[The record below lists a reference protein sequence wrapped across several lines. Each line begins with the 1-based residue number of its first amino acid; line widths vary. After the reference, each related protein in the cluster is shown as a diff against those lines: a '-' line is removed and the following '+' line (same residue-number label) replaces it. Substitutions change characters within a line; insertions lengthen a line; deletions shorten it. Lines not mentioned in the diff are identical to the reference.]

1 MKERNH
7 FLLLV
12 SMFIFVSMMLS
23 ATVVIADTNNTGN
36 RIWDADENVSLEYT
50 WNALSY
56 SGFYF
61 DLDSGE
67 GSETLTVKLDSYTD
81 RSINDGDLEYSTT
94 PINTDFDQSKWGSYQ
109 VIGFMAERY
118 FAGYT
123 DDTAFAKNDVSL
135 ISGGELT
142 RVLMDSDREVSL
154 FSGSSLTLNE
164 GYELNIVEVD
174 LNGNSVLVTLEKN
187 GREVDTSIVSGNDD
201 YVYEK
206 DIGSEE
212 DVPIIAVHF
221 NDIFRGVETNA
232 VFVEG
237 IFQISENYVEVE
249 SGDKFGKMEI
259 KSLSENEISLDNSD
273 SISLGRGNSV
283 TIMGKL
289 KFLVADDNTL
299 RFGPVVDMSEPG
311 IYELRGTVA
320 EDEKLKWTPLNFEG
334 FYYNIDEGIGTE
346 SLEIRELSGR
356 RIDDG
361 DLVYRSIAQDVSFD
375 HNEWGEFQVIGFLAE
390 KYFAGY
396 PDNEFTDD
404 VSMLSD
410 GQLSKVL
417 IDNDRRT
424 SMFSGSALVLEEGY
438 RLRVVEVDLDGSSV
452 LVSLDKNGKEVD
464 TTVVSDNDDYVYE
477 KDIGSTDDVPMI
489 VVHFRDIFRGTET
502 NAVFIEGIFQISE
515 DYVEIESNDK
525 FGEMEVSSFSSDEV
539 TLRNEDT
546 ISLTRDKTI
555 AIMGNIHFK
564 VADSGS
570 VRYYPFIEV
579 STLPSESLSLD
590 MQTVLLQ
597 NEPATIKVTSR
608 GAAVQNAV
616 VMFGNNDVGMT
627 SREGI
632 VSYTPE
638 TIGMFTV
645 SAEKEGFTSANFDV
659 EVVSPDDASRK
670 LAIEISPDEVK
681 QGDRIT
687 ISTLTAID
695 GEAVEGVELYYDGIL
710 IGSTNAEGS
719 LRYTVQ
725 EAGVHK
731 ISSMSDD
738 YLEAEFNLEV
748 LALEAAFSYSN
759 LQIAPLLVKTGENV
773 TISVD
778 VMNTGTVAGETD
790 VELLTSG
797 EMRDSKTVSLDA
809 DEETTVDFSTS
820 EEEAGSYEVQI
831 STLTGSFEVEKKF
844 LPAPGIFVTMLAFV
858 AVTMLVR
865 RFGRKE

>member
-1 MKERNH
+1 
-7 FLLLV
+7 
-12 SMFIFVSMMLS
+12 MFIFVSMVLS
-23 ATVVIADTNNTGN
+23 ATIVSADTNNTGN
-36 RIWDADENVSLEYT
+36 RIWDADENVSLQYT

-56 SGFYF
+56 SGFFF

-67 GSETLTVKLDSYTD
+67 GSETLTVKLDSYSD

-123 DDTAFAKNDVSL
+123 DDTAFTKDDISL

-142 RVLMDSDREVSL
+142 KVLMDNDRELSL
-154 FSGSSLTLNE
+154 FSGSALTLSE

-174 LNGNSVLVTLEKN
+174 LNGDSVLVTLEKD
-187 GREVDTSIVSGNDD
+187 GKEVDTTVVSGNDD

-206 DIGSEE
+206 DIGSQE

-221 NDIFRGVETNA
+221 NNIFRGVETNA

-237 IFQISENYVEVE
+237 IFQISENYVEIE
-249 SGDKFGKMEI
+249 SGDKFGTMEI
-259 KSLSENEISLDNSD
+259 KSLSNDEISLDNSD
-273 SISLGRGNSV
+273 SITLGRGNTV
-283 TIMGKL
+283 KIMGKL
-289 KFLVADDNTL
+289 VFLVADDSTL

-320 EDEKLKWTPLNFEG
+320 EDKKLKWTPLNFEG

-346 SLEIRELSGR
+346 SLEIMELSGR

-361 DLVYRSIAQDVSFD
+361 DLIYRSIAQDVKFD

-438 RLRVVEVDLDGSSV
+438 SLRVVEVDLDGSSV

-477 KDIGSTDDVPMI
+477 KDIGSTDDVPII

-502 NAVFIEGIFQISE
+502 NAVFVEGIFQISE
-515 DYVEIESNDK
+515 DYVEIQSDEK
-525 FGEMEVSSFSSDEV
+525 FGEMEVSSFSSEDI

-555 AIMGNIHFK
+555 ALMGNIHFK
-564 VADSGS
+564 VADSGD

-579 STLPSESLSLD
+579 STLPSEALSLD

-597 NEPATIKVTSR
+597 NEPATIEVTSR

-616 VMFGNNDVGMT
+616 VMFGNNDLGMT
-627 SREGI
+627 SMEGI
-632 VSYTPE
+632 VAYTPE
-638 TIGMFTV
+638 NTGMFTV
-645 SAEKEGFTSANFDV
+645 SAEKEGFISASFDV

-670 LAIEISPDEVK
+670 IAIEISPDEVK
-681 QGDRIT
+681 KGDIIT
-687 ISTLTAID
+687 ISTLTAIN

-710 IGSTNAEGS
+710 IGSTNSQGS
-719 LRYTVQ
+719 LTYTVQ

-731 ISSMSDD
+731 ISSISDD
-738 YLEAEFNLEV
+738 YLQAEFNLEV

-759 LQIAPLLVKTGENV
+759 LQITPLLVKTGENI
-773 TISVD
+773 TISAD
-778 VMNTGTVAGETD
+778 VMNTGNIDDETD
-790 VELLTSG
+790 VELLING
-797 EMRDSKTVSLDA
+797 VMRDSKMVSLA
-809 DEETTVDFSTS
+809 VDEETTVEFSIS
-820 EEEAGSYEVQI
+820 EEEAGSYEVQVG
-831 STLTGSFEVEKKF
+831 TLKDNFEVEKKI

-858 AVTMLVR
+858 VVTMLVR
-865 RFGRKE
+865 RFKR